1 MSGNFYG
8 REQFEKYTG
17 GSMLLPEV
25 AAEYP
30 GIKTPLDLYNELLKI
45 WCADTCAPRMREQW
59 SPENPTLGQCSIT
72 AFLVQDLFGGEVYG
86 TLRSG
91 GNYHCYNV
99 VKQVI
104 VYFRFIQTEDIKWL
118 LKINFKN

>member
-86 TLRSG
+86 ILRSG
-91 GNYHCYNV
+91 GNYHC
-99 VKQVI
+99 
-104 VYFRFIQTEDIKWL
+104 
-118 LKINFKN
+118 